1 MWYGTELVA
10 GKSCSE
16 ENSKG
21 LFIAA
26 HEENSAYK

>member
-1 MWYGTELVA
+1 MWYGTDLVA

-21 LFIAA
+21 LFIAGD
-26 HEENSAYK
+26 EEYCA